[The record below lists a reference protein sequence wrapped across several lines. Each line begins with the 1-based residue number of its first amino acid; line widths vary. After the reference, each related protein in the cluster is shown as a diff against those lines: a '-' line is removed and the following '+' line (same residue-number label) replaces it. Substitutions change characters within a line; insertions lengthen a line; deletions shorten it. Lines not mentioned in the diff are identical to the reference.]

1 MLPAMQP
8 MRLKTAYSVFA
19 LKRMKL
25 STRMASPPYFNQGR
39 TAMNK
44 ESPIIRTVNIGE
56 DYPVFRVVDGK
67 EVQISKEELRR
78 PHRTVCD
85 IATGTT
91 RIIELTDEEMAEQQ
105 AMKAAWNAGI
115 SESEEQQRRAEEEER
130 KFQESLH
137 YEERLVAFID
147 ILGWKAA
154 INASENNL
162 EMVKALGNALSP
174 LRNFAKYTGQLNSL
188 MPDTGW
194 HGEPM
199 MSQFS
204 DCVVLSVKDDSSG
217 RTHLLQAL
225 QVLSLSIAHFG
236 YFLRGGV
243 VKGDIYHKNGLVF
256 GPALVKAYELE
267 RDIAC
272 YPRIILSDEMA
283 RNLGDWGNAM
293 DIPWKY
299 DEDGK
304 VFFNFMPPFMG
315 NQMFFN
321 SHELWQR
328 ILNPIRDLI
337 IKNSIEFQHDEKL
350 SKKYQWLAR
359 YFNATCSEN
368 PNCGV
373 TLINETM

>member
-1 MLPAMQP
+1 MMAS
-8 MRLKTAYSVFA
+8 A
-19 LKRMKL
+19 
-25 STRMASPPYFNQGR
+25 RMASPPYFSQGR

-44 ESPIIRTVNIGE
+44 ESPIVRTVNIGE

-67 EVQISKEELRR
+67 EVQISKEELQR

-85 IATGTT
+85 IATGAT
-91 RIIELTDEEMAEQQ
+91 RLIELTDEEMAEQQ
-105 AMKAAWNAGI
+105 AMKAAWDAGA
-115 SESEEQQRRAEEEER
+115 SEREEQQRRAEEEER

-154 INASENNL
+154 IDASKNSL

-174 LRNFAKYTGQLNSL
+174 LRNFANYTGQLNSL

-199 MSQFS
+199 MSHFS

-217 RTHLLQAL
+217 RLHLLQAL
-225 QVLSLSIAHFG
+225 QVLSLSVAHFG
-236 YFLRGGV
+236 YFLRGGIV
-243 VKGDIYHKNGLVF
+243 RGEIYHKNNLAF
-256 GPALVKAYELE
+256 GPALVEAYEIE

-272 YPRIILSDEMA
+272 YPRIILSDVIAE
-283 RNLGDWGNAM
+283 NPGDWGCAF
-293 DIPWKY
+293 DTPWKM

-304 VFFNFMPPFMG
+304 MFFNFMPPFMG
-315 NQMFFN
+315 NKSFFN

-328 ILNPIRDLI
+328 TLNPIRDLI
-337 IKNSIEFQHDEKL
+337 VAKLVEFKGDEKL
-350 SKKYQWLAR
+350 SIKYRWLAR

-373 TLINETM
+373 IPIAESM